1 MPQISQF
8 YGIII
13 TMYYND
19 HVPPHFHARY
29 AEYNAEY
36 AIADGAPLAGKLPRR
51 AETLV
56 LDWATTG
63 TANSTG
69 GFSRGFAWS
78 AAKLMETLIAVG
90 MLARLDFSARNTA
103 SVVLAEASVRPASSS
118 MI

>member
-29 AEYNAEY
+29 AEYKAEY
-36 AIADGAPLAGKLPRR
+36 AIADGAPLAGRLPRR

-56 LDWATTG
+56 LDWLAIHRAELL
-63 TANSTG
+63 ANWDAM
-69 GFSRGFAWS
+69 RDDQAPQRIDP
-78 AAKLMETLIAVG
+78 L
-90 MLARLDFSARNTA
+90 
-103 SVVLAEASVRPASSS
+103 P
-118 MI
+118 

>member
-29 AEYNAEY
+29 AERKAEF
-36 AIADGAPLAGKLPRR
+36 AITDGRLLAGDLPKR

-56 LDWATTG
+56 LDWLAIHRAELQ
-63 TANSTG
+63 ANWDAM
-69 GFSRGFAWS
+69 RADQVPQRIDP
-78 AAKLMETLIAVG
+78 L
-90 MLARLDFSARNTA
+90 
-103 SVVLAEASVRPASSS
+103 P
-118 MI
+118 

>member
-29 AEYNAEY
+29 AEYKAEY
-36 AIADGAPLAGKLPRR
+36 AIADGSLLAGSLPRR

-56 LDWATTG
+56 LDWLAIHRDELQ
-63 TANSTG
+63 ANWDAM
-69 GFSRGFAWS
+69 RADQ
-78 AAKLMETLIAVG
+78 APQRIDPL
-90 MLARLDFSARNTA
+90 
-103 SVVLAEASVRPASSS
+103 P
-118 MI
+118 